1 MQNIYNRY
9 KLAILLSIVTSMLW
23 AQDPKINTNWEL
35 KADESSNNQKY
46 VARDAIILKTVGT
59 EHFRFSATQNGK
71 SFSAKIDAGLLFP
84 PTSNTFK
91 DANGNITPNP
101 ALGAVVGSIPGTA
114 SVTPTG
120 AATYQIP
127 IDVPAGIN
135 GMQPSV
141 AVVYNSQSGFGTLGM
156 GWELS
161 AVSAISRT
169 PQNLYFDKV
178 NGKVETNS
186 IQFNVKDRLSID
198 GQRLIYISGGTGSWT
213 SGAIYATEV
222 ENYAQVVFNGT
233 GFTVTNAEGKVMEY
247 GINADSRLTNAND
260 GNDTRVLSWKLNKV
274 TDPWGNTIIYT
285 YSDNG
290 QYLQKIEY
298 AGQSVEFS
306 YDFSPSYARKS
317 FISNFLVSQSKLL
330 SSITTKSGTTVLKK
344 LDFNYLSNT
353 DCRLGSIGMT
363 IGTSM
368 KVKNTTINWGADN
381 SQLQFNQ
388 IGTISDTGLSIQP
401 EGRSSIDFADING
414 DGYPDRI
421 ERWIGNNEGHI
432 KVYFYDSTNKTFA
445 NAQTATISPQFHD
458 FDQYHQQVLYAD
470 INKDGKAEILYTDW
484 GALYAYSYNNI
495 TNTFT
500 GAFYDE
506 STGEDTDPQIG
517 QYYNGKVVKIV
528 PTDVNHD
535 GYTDIML
542 TFYNKG
548 GNLNFQSNGRK
559 GYTVYYGGLAG
570 LITTPFTHWENP
582 DLSCWNYFELG
593 DFNADGKLDILG
605 IPDDWH
611 KYNQF
616 IDDANATV
624 VTAGNWDLNDISG
637 TKEQTFDI
645 NGDGLTDLIA
655 FDTNSSTKHW
665 RTSLNTGGIG
675 NTPQKRDEIFTDD
688 KIIFI
693 DLDGDGLVDVLKYE
707 NIYDENLVLNPN
719 YDQYDPNS
727 NQYYDNPIYNH
738 TVWSF
743 YKNTGGVFA
752 STAQTF
758 TTTTEVLAQNLH
770 TITDI
775 NGDGIADLVITQGA
789 NVYAISMT
797 NVNNQN
803 RVASITNGMG
813 LNTAF
818 TYKLISNAKPYDPTE
833 DNATIRSLR
842 APLLVVDKQTDPDGS
857 ETSYTFENPKV
868 HTDGKGFLG
877 FSTVTAVNPAKNAKI
892 VSEYGIE
899 PTYYGV
905 NLIKQIISN
914 ANDVVVSKSKQ
925 YNDVKVIDVAKK
937 RYIPIVTA
945 TWSFDKLKNTVQK
958 ITTDYSAY
966 PNTTKVTTVKDS
978 TSNTVA
984 LTTTAV
990 TTYTAPPGVAPYLPA
1005 TVSTT
1010 RTQGSEND
1018 THSVSY
1024 SYTWDTTNKYKL
1036 LASTETVDP
1045 DKGYYKVVNE
1055 NSNPDTWGHLQN
1067 VVVKAKDQYGIEQSR
1082 GSGMT
1087 YTTSGRFI
1095 ASKTNNLGVTTT
1107 YNWNETLGLLNY
1119 ETTTIGGKVRTTSYT
1134 YDNKGDL
1141 IETLYPDGNRKT
1153 AVIQWAGSGA
1163 PVGGVYYSYSQ
1174 SSGQEPVLVYYDYL
1188 GREIQKE
1195 SYGLNNKKII
1205 VNTQYYITGTD
1216 KGKVYR
1222 VSEPH
1227 FEGDSFNWAATN
1239 GYNPT
1244 YGYVEDVLTPL
1255 GTAHTALNNLT
1266 TTVTTP
1272 DGTTIIT
1279 TNAAGQT
1286 LSTSKN
1292 GKTVNFAY
1300 YASGLVKS
1308 STPEGGQPITM
1319 AYNPQGKRIKLIDP
1333 DAGFTRNEYNA
1344 WGELTKEVQKIHLN
1358 QDSIVT
1364 TNVYKADGRLESI
1377 NRNGEIT
1384 TYTYDTNNKSR
1395 VNSIAIAGKH
1405 TQTFGFDDL
1414 DRVTSVTEDI
1424 TANNV
1429 TKSFTSRKEYDAL
1442 GRIKKE
1448 IFPSGYYTVNSY
1460 DNYSNLIETKD
1471 LNGKSIWKANTENA
1485 LGQVTSIFKGTKES
1499 TFGYNPTNH
1508 QITSIQAAGIID
1520 YSYHY
1525 YPDNNLEWRADNLT
1539 TQREDFS
1546 YDAQKRLTNWNVTR
1560 AGNTTYN
1567 SMSYDSVSGNITS
1580 KTDIGFSMYYGG
1592 KNPNGTTTGR
1602 ADNSPIGPHALSSI
1616 GGVPTGFS
1624 ASDLAVSYT
1633 DFKKIATLKEGNK
1646 GYKLSYGVDDQR
1658 RVSKYSVGTDT
1669 LLTRY
1674 YVGNYE
1680 EEVLANGTVRKIHYL
1695 SGAILIQTT
1704 GVADSLYYSYS
1715 DAQGSLIALVYSPP
1729 SGDLGGLIQRFAYDP
1744 WGARRDPNNWTQ
1756 KDTRISFIVN
1766 RGYTGHEHLDAF
1778 GIINMNGRVY
1788 DPATASFF
1796 SADPVLTDAGNWL
1809 DYNRYGYCL
1818 GNPFRYTDPSGY
1830 NWWDENWKP
1839 IVTTAASIVATVAVS
1854 ALTLGTATAPTA
1866 SMLIAAGMAGGAAG
1880 GFVGGALGSAFNG
1893 GSLGD
1898 ILGAGLKGAIIGGIS
1913 GAITAGIGS
1922 AFGPVGVGAAFNPLT
1937 EIERAG
1943 THALAQGAFAVI
1955 RGGNFWQGAAAGL
1968 VSSLGGSAFQGFCP
1982 PAIANTF
1989 GAVTAF
1995 SAIMGGAGALL
2006 GGARSPEEILMG
2018 IAAGAMTGALNHELG
2033 KVRENAKAIHLKA
2046 SHNRIG
2052 FVPLDAGKDY
2062 GAFQVGNYRAEI
2074 RVDGDQNQIKVFA
2087 GSSNPP
2093 VADGEVEFRA
2103 KASIYV
2109 NDKLIET
2116 KYLNNGYA
2124 NFNITGSGNV
2134 SLIVE
2139 GGWNVYYQYG
2149 GAAVPVFHPVF
2160 FPVTLNFSD
2169 TFKIK

>member
-1 MQNIYNRY
+1 MTKIY
-9 KLAILLSIVTSMLW
+9 KHLLFMLFLSTGTGNLW
-23 AQDPKINTNWEL
+23 AQIVPQIDKTWILNTNQ
-35 KADESSNNQKY
+35 SSTSRNY
-46 VARDAIILKTVGT
+46 VARESIKLQANGT
-59 EHFRFSATQNGK
+59 TSNFSFKAVDGK

-84 PTSNTFK
+84 PTSNTYK
-91 DANGNITPNP
+91 DINGIITSNP
-101 ALGAVVGSIPGTA
+101 AQGAVVGSIPGTA

-127 IDVPAGIN
+127 IDIPAGIN

-141 AVVYNSQSGFGTLGM
+141 SVVYNSQGGFGTLGM

-186 IQFNVKDRLSID
+186 IQFNDKDRLSID

-233 GFTVTNAEGKVMEY
+233 GFTVTNAEGKLMEY

-290 QYLQKIEY
+290 QYLQKIEF

-306 YDFSPSYARKS
+306 YDYSPSYARKS
-317 FISNFLVSQSKLL
+317 FITNFLVSQSKLL
-330 SSITTKSGTTVLKK
+330 SSITTKSGTTIQKK
-344 LDFNYLSNT
+344 LDFYYYSMT
-353 DCRLGSIGMT
+353 DCRLFSIGLT
-363 IGTSM
+363 IGTNSQ
-368 KVKNTTINWGADN
+368 VNNTIINWGTEI
-381 SQLQFNQ
+381 SQPQFSQ
-388 IGTISDTGLSIQP
+388 IGTITDTGLSIQP

-421 ERWIGNNEGHI
+421 ERWNGDNDGHI
-432 KVYFYDSTNKTFA
+432 KVYFYDSVNKTFA
-445 NAQTATISPQFHD
+445 NAQTASINNINFHD
-458 FDQYHQQVLYAD
+458 FDTYHQQFLYSD
-470 INKDGKAEILYTDW
+470 INKDGKAEIIYTDW
-484 GALYAYSYNNI
+484 GNLYVYKYNN
-495 TNTFT
+495 TSNSFT
-500 GAFYDE
+500 GCFSNTNEGVNTD
-506 STGEDTDPQIG
+506 GEIG
-517 QYYNGKVVKIV
+517 EYYNGKIVKMI

-542 TFYNKG
+542 AFYNKG

-559 GYTVYYGGLAG
+559 GYTVYYGGSNG
-570 LITTPFTHWENP
+570 LNPTPDYDWGNP
-582 DLSCWNYFELG
+582 DLGACTHFEVG
-593 DFNADGKLDILG
+593 DFNADGKIDLLG
-605 IPDDWH
+605 IPDL
-611 KYNQF
+611 NQSSGVVL
-616 IDDANATV
+616 DDNN
-624 VTAGNWDLNDISG
+624 VTIASSDKWNLNDMSG
-637 TKEQTFDI
+637 TKDQVLDI
-645 NGDGLTDLIA
+645 NGDGLSDLIA
-655 FDTNSSTKHW
+655 YREGNYKWRSSTNS
-665 RTSLNTGGIG
+665 GGIF
-675 NTPQKRDEIFTDD
+675 NQPVLKNEDAFSNESSSANVQ
-688 KIIFI
+688 FI
-693 DLDGDGLVDVLKYE
+693 DINGDGFVDVLKYE
-707 NIYDENLVLNPN
+707 NIYDEIRVDNPS
-719 YDQYDPNS
+719 YDPN
-727 NQYYDNPIYNH
+727 NGEWDAPDPYCYEYIYNH
-738 TVWSF
+738 TKWSF

-752 STAQTF
+752 STPTTF

-770 TITDI
+770 TIADI
-775 NGDGIADLVITQGA
+775 NGDGIADLVWTQGT

-818 TYKLISNAKPYDPTE
+818 TYNLISNAKPYDPTE

-857 ETSYTFENPKV
+857 ETSYTFENPKI
-868 HTDGKGFLG
+868 HTEGKGFLG
-877 FSTVTAVNPAKNAKI
+877 FSKVTAVNTAKNAKI

-905 NLIKQIISN
+905 NLIKQTISN
-914 ANDVVVSKSKQ
+914 ANDVLVSKSKQ
-925 YNDVKVIDVAKK
+925 YNDVKVIDAAKK
-937 RYIPIVTA
+937 RYIPIVKA
-945 TWSFDKLKNTVQK
+945 QWSFDKLRNTVQK

-978 TSNTVA
+978 TTNIVA

-1005 TVSTT
+1005 TVNTT
-1010 RTQGSEND
+1010 RTQGTESD
-1018 THSVSY
+1018 THSVNY
-1024 SYTWDTTNKYKL
+1024 NYTWDTYNKYKL
-1036 LASTETVDP
+1036 MASTETVDP

-1055 NSNPDTWGHLQN
+1055 NSNPDTYGHLRN
-1067 VVVKAKDQYGIEQSR
+1067 VTVKAKDQYGVEQSR
-1082 GSGMT
+1082 GSSMT
-1087 YTTSGRFI
+1087 YTSSGKYI

-1119 ETTTIGGKVRTTSYT
+1119 ETTIIGGKSRTTSYT

-1153 AVIQWAGSGA
+1153 SVLQWAGSGE

-1174 SSGQEPVLVYYDYL
+1174 NSGQEPVLVYYDYL

-1205 VNTQYYITGTD
+1205 VNTEYYTTGID
-1216 KGKVYR
+1216 KGKVFR

-1227 FEGDSFNWAATN
+1227 FEGDSYNWAATN
-1239 GYNPT
+1239 SYNPT
-1244 YGYVEDVLTPL
+1244 YGYLEDVLTPL

-1272 DGTTIIT
+1272 DGTNITT

-1286 LSTSKN
+1286 LNTSKN

-1364 TNVYKADGRLESI
+1364 SNVYKADGRLESI

-1384 TYTYDTNNKSR
+1384 TYTYDISNKSR

-1405 TQTFGFDDL
+1405 TQTFGFDNL

-1424 TANNV
+1424 SANNV
-1429 TKSFTSRKEYDAL
+1429 TKSLTSRKVYDEL

-1485 LGQVTSIFKGTKES
+1485 LGQATSIFKGTKES
-1499 TFGYNPTNH
+1499 TYSYNPTNH
-1508 QITSIQAAGIID
+1508 QIASIQAAGIID

-1525 YPDNNLEWRADNLT
+1525 YPDNNLEWRSDNLNPQNI
-1539 TQREDFS
+1539 QREDFN

-1560 AGNTTYN
+1560 NGQTTN
-1567 SMSYDSVSGNITS
+1567 NLMSYDDVSGNITG
-1580 KTDIGFSMYYGG
+1580 KTDIGFSLYYGG

-1616 GGVPTGFS
+1616 GGVPAGFS

-1646 GYKLSYGVDDQR
+1646 GYKLTYGVDDQR
-1658 RVSKYSVGTDT
+1658 RVSKYSIGTDT

-1680 EEVLANGTVRKIHYL
+1680 EEVFPDGKVRKIHYL

-1704 GVADSLYYSYS
+1704 GVADSLYYSYA
-1715 DAQGSLIALVYSPP
+1715 DAQGSLIALVSDSP
-1729 SGDLGGLIQRFAYDP
+1729 SGVGGIIQRFAYDP

-1756 KDTRISFIVN
+1756 KDTRISFIIN

-1839 IVTTAASIVATVAVS
+1839 IITTAASIVATVAVS
-1854 ALTLGTATAPTA
+1854 ALTLGSATAPTA
-1866 SMLIAAGMAGGAAG
+1866 SMLITAGLAGGAAG
-1880 GFVGGALGSAFNG
+1880 GFVGGALGTAFNG

-1922 AFGPVGVGAAFNPLT
+1922 AFGTVGVGAAFNPLN
-1937 EIERAG
+1937 EVARAG
-1943 THALAQGAFAVI
+1943 AHALAQGAFAVV

-1968 VSSLGGSAFQGFCP
+1968 VSS
-1982 PAIANTF
+1982 
-1989 GAVTAF
+1989 
-1995 SAIMGGAGALL
+1995 
-2006 GGARSPEEILMG
+2006 
-2018 IAAGAMTGALNHELG
+2018 
-2033 KVRENAKAIHLKA
+2033 
-2046 SHNRIG
+2046 
-2052 FVPLDAGKDY
+2052 
-2062 GAFQVGNYRAEI
+2062 
-2074 RVDGDQNQIKVFA
+2074 
-2087 GSSNPP
+2087 
-2093 VADGEVEFRA
+2093 
-2103 KASIYV
+2103 
-2109 NDKLIET
+2109 
-2116 KYLNNGYA
+2116 
-2124 NFNITGSGNV
+2124 
-2134 SLIVE
+2134 
-2139 GGWNVYYQYG
+2139 
-2149 GAAVPVFHPVF
+2149 
-2160 FPVTLNFSD
+2160 
-2169 TFKIK
+2169 